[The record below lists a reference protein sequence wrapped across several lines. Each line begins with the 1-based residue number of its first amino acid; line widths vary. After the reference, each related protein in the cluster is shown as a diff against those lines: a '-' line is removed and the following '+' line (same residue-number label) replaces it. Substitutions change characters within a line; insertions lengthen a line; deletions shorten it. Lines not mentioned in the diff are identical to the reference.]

1 PQPGNPGHNQP
12 GFPQGPGHNQPG
24 HSGYSQPGNPG
35 HNQPGFPQ
43 GPGHNQPGHSGYP
56 QPGHPGHPPIYYPS
70 IPDADDNCVTWKF
83 TAQTPNTRTE
93 KVTGSKKDCHLGAD
107 LQYYCS
113 DSSEYFSRRITV
125 NIGERKLEA
134 WEEES
139 LKVCLDSPSSP
150 TLRLGG
156 MLYEYAVAS
165 RNSSGF
171 LGANAATVFT
181 LTPGAKKPSAPDSQE
196 ISVGSVVAADG
207 GVYMTLND
215 ARADHFKGEKISIKA
230 EGMKLD
236 IDHTLPVDQMIS
248 SFVNFKVSGSFE
260 VGSSYIL
267 KLMDTPK
274 PGKYAVTVTFSRNGP
289 LSNGA
294 SAEVMETFDLK

>member
-1 PQPGNPGHNQP
+1 M
-12 GFPQGPGHNQPG
+12 
-24 HSGYSQPGNPG
+24 
-35 HNQPGFPQ
+35 
-43 GPGHNQPGHSGYP
+43 
-56 QPGHPGHPPIYYPS
+56 
-70 IPDADDNCVTWKF
+70 TWKF
-83 TAQTPNTRTE
+83 TAQTPDTRTE
-93 KVTGSKKDCHLGAD
+93 KVTGSRKDCYLGAD

-113 DSSEYFSRRITV
+113 DSSAPFSRKITV

-165 RNSSGF
+165 RNSNGF
-171 LGANAATVFT
+171 LGANAATTFT
-181 LTPGAKKPSAPDSQE
+181 LTPGAKKPSAPDSRE
-196 ISVGSVVAADG
+196 ISVGFVVAADG
-207 GVYMTLND
+207 GVYLTLND

-236 IDHTLPVDQMIS
+236 IDHTLPVDQMIN

-274 PGKYAVTVTFSRNGP
+274 PGKYVVTVTFSRNGP